1 MTVGIVCE
9 YNPLHRGHRKQMEA
23 IRAEFGADTG
33 IVCAMSGNFVQR
45 GAPAIF
51 DKSLRAKAAVA
62 CGADLVVELPL
73 TVCLSSAEGFASGG
87 VAILSK
93 LCDILCFGS
102 ETGNRESLMA
112 TAQALLQGDFQPH
125 LRRELDTG
133 KSFPAA
139 RQAALAAMGLSSD
152 LLSRPNDILS
162 VEYCKAILNQGS
174 SLDIFPIQR
183 KGDYHGRKPDP
194 ENPSATALRQLL
206 LSGGD
211 WRPYVPEE
219 AADLFEN
226 APLHS
231 LAAGEK
237 AVLYRL
243 RTMTEAELSCLPYGG
258 EGLWRKLL
266 HARQAE
272 TTLEDI
278 LTAMKSKRYTRTRL
292 DRMVLC
298 AVLGITEESLL
309 SPAPYARILAF
320 NDRGRE
326 ILKNST
332 HRAFFKNA
340 GETPDSPCWDLERR
354 SGDVYGLFAVDGPE
368 APGMESKR
376 RIYYDKG
383 RKS

>member
-1 MTVGIVCE
+1 MNVGIVCE

-23 IRAEFGADTG
+23 IWAKFGSDTG

-102 ETGNRESLMA
+102 ETGNWESLMA
-112 TAQALLQGDFQPH
+112 TAQALLQADFQPH

-139 RQAALAAMGLSSD
+139 RQAALTAMGLSSD

-162 VEYCKAILNQGS
+162 VEYCKAILSQGS
-174 SLDIFPIQR
+174 PLDIFPIQR
-183 KGDYHGRKPDP
+183 KGDYHDRKPDP

-243 RTMTEAELSCLPYGG
+243 RTMTEAELSRLPYSG

-354 SGDVYGLFAVDGPE
+354 SGDVYGLFAIGSPE

>member
-1 MTVGIVCE
+1 MNVGIVCE

-23 IRAEFGADTG
+23 IWAIFGSDTG

-102 ETGNRESLMA
+102 ETGNWESLMA
-112 TAQALLQGDFQPH
+112 TAQALLQADFQPH

-139 RQAALAAMGLSSD
+139 RQAALTAMGLSSD

-162 VEYCKAILNQGS
+162 VEYCKAILSQGS

-183 KGDYHGRKPDP
+183 KGDYHDRKPDP

-206 LSGGD
+206 LSGGN

-243 RTMTEAELSCLPYGG
+243 RTMTEAELSRLPYGR

-298 AVLGITEESLL
+298 AVLGITEEALL

-354 SGDVYGLFAVDGPE
+354 SGDVYGLFAIDGPE

>member
-1 MTVGIVCE
+1 MNVGIVCE

-23 IRAEFGADTG
+23 IWAKFGSDTG

-102 ETGNRESLMA
+102 ETGNWESLMA
-112 TAQALLQGDFQPH
+112 TAQALLQADFQPH

-139 RQAALAAMGLSSD
+139 RQAALTAMGLSSD
-152 LLSRPNDILS
+152 LLNRPNDILS
-162 VEYCKAILNQGS
+162 VEYCKAILSQGS

-183 KGDYHGRKPDP
+183 KGDYHDRKPDP

-206 LSGGD
+206 LSGGN

-219 AADLFEN
+219 AADFFEN

-354 SGDVYGLFAVDGPE
+354 SGDVYGLFAIDGPE

>member
-1 MTVGIVCE
+1 MNVGIVCE

-23 IRAEFGADTG
+23 IRAKFGSDTG

-87 VAILSK
+87 VEILSK

-162 VEYCKAILNQGS
+162 VEYCKAILSQGS

-183 KGDYHGRKPDP
+183 KGDYHDRKPDP

-219 AADLFEN
+219 AADLFES

-243 RTMTEAELSCLPYGG
+243 RTMTEAELSRLPYGG

-272 TTLEDI
+272 ITLEDI

-298 AVLGITEESLL
+298 AVLGITEEALL

-354 SGDVYGLFAVDGPE
+354 SGDVYGLFAIDGPE

>member
-162 VEYCKAILNQGS
+162 VEYCKAILSQGS

-183 KGDYHGRKPDP
+183 KGDYHDRKPDP

-206 LSGGD
+206 LSGGN
-211 WRPYVPEE
+211 WRSYVPEE
-219 AADLFEN
+219 AANLFEN

-243 RTMTEAELSCLPYGG
+243 RTMSEAELSHLPYGG

-332 HRAFFKNA
+332 NRAFFKNA

>member
-33 IVCAMSGNFVQR
+33 IVCAISGNFVQR

-51 DKSLRAKAAVA
+51 DKSLRAKAAAA

-162 VEYCKAILNQGS
+162 VEYCKTILSQGS

-183 KGDYHGRKPDP
+183 KGDYHDRKPDP

-206 LSGGD
+206 LSGGN

-332 HRAFFKNA
+332 NRAFFKNA

-354 SGDVYGLFAVDGPE
+354 SGDVYGLFAVDGP
-368 APGMESKR
+368 
-376 RIYYDKG
+376 
-383 RKS
+383 

>member
-1 MTVGIVCE
+1 MNVGIVCE

-23 IRAEFGADTG
+23 IWAKFGSDTG

-102 ETGNRESLMA
+102 ETGNWESLMA
-112 TAQALLQGDFQPH
+112 TAQALLQADFQPH

-139 RQAALAAMGLSSD
+139 RQAALTAMGLSSD

-162 VEYCKAILNQGS
+162 VEYCKAILSQGS
-174 SLDIFPIQR
+174 PLDIFPIQR
-183 KGDYHGRKPDP
+183 KGDYHDRKPDP

-243 RTMTEAELSCLPYGG
+243 RTMTEAELSRLPYSG

-354 SGDVYGLFAVDGPE
+354 SGDVYGLFAIDGPE

>member
-51 DKSLRAKAAVA
+51 DKSLRAKAAAA

-162 VEYCKAILNQGS
+162 VEYCKTILSQGS

-183 KGDYHGRKPDP
+183 KGDYHDRKPDP

-206 LSGGD
+206 LSGGN

-332 HRAFFKNA
+332 NRAFFKNA

>member
-1 MTVGIVCE
+1 MNAGIVCE

-23 IRAEFGADTG
+23 IWAIFGSDTG

-102 ETGNRESLMA
+102 ETGNWESLMA
-112 TAQALLQGDFQPH
+112 TAQALLQADFQPH

-139 RQAALAAMGLSSD
+139 RQAALTAMGLSSD

-162 VEYCKAILNQGS
+162 VEYCKAILSQGS

-183 KGDYHGRKPDP
+183 KGDYHDRKPDP

-206 LSGGD
+206 LSGGN

-243 RTMTEAELSCLPYGG
+243 RTMTEAELSRLPYGR

-298 AVLGITEESLL
+298 AVLGITEEALL

-354 SGDVYGLFAVDGPE
+354 SGDVYGLFAIDGPE

>member
-73 TVCLSSAEGFASGG
+73 TVCLSSAEGFAYGG

-133 KSFPAA
+133 KSFHAA

>member
-1 MTVGIVCE
+1 MNVGIVCE

-112 TAQALLQGDFQPH
+112 TAQALLQADFQPH

-139 RQAALAAMGLSSD
+139 RQAALTAMGLSSD
-152 LLSRPNDILS
+152 LLNRPNDILS
-162 VEYCKAILNQGS
+162 VEYCKAILSQGS
-174 SLDIFPIQR
+174 PLDIFPIQR
-183 KGDYHGRKPDP
+183 KGDYHDRKPDP

-243 RTMTEAELSCLPYGG
+243 RTMTEAELSRLPYGG

-354 SGDVYGLFAVDGPE
+354 SGDVYGLFAIDGPE

>member
-1 MTVGIVCE
+1 MNVGIVCE

-51 DKSLRAKAAVA
+51 DKSLRAKAAAA

-139 RQAALAAMGLSSD
+139 RQAALTAMGLSSD

-162 VEYCKAILNQGS
+162 VEYCKAILSQGS

-183 KGDYHGRKPDP
+183 KGDYHDRKPDP

-206 LSGGD
+206 LSGGN
-211 WRPYVPEE
+211 WRSYVPEE

-332 HRAFFKNA
+332 NRAFFKNA

>member
-51 DKSLRAKAAVA
+51 DKSLRAKAAAA

-139 RQAALAAMGLSSD
+139 RQAALTAMGLSSD

-162 VEYCKAILNQGS
+162 VEYCKAILSQGS

-183 KGDYHGRKPDP
+183 KGDYHDRKPDP

-206 LSGGD
+206 LSGGN
-211 WRPYVPEE
+211 WRSYVPEE
-219 AADLFEN
+219 AANLFEN

-332 HRAFFKNA
+332 NRAFFKNA

>member
-332 HRAFFKNA
+332 NRAFFKNA